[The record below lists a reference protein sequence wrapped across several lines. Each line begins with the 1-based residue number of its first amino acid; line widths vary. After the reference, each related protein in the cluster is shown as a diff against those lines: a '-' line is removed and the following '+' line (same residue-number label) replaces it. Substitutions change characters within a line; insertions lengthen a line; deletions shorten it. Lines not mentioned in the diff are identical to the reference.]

1 MKRNIITYKL
11 LIENK
16 KCHTMSYTLKRLMAN
31 KNKQYRIE
39 KGLLL
44 FTQPKSPYFY
54 GKIRLKGKY
63 HTKSFSPI
71 SDFRAA
77 KEKLYEWKNELTENT
92 EDILN
97 THSSDRKEY
106 TDFTELN
113 NNFQFLDVGRY
124 DPVKKSVNERKIN
137 FVEIYGEYN
146 QSQASNQAHRCLDC
160 GNPYCEWK
168 CPVHNYIPDWLKLVN
183 EGNILEAADLCHSTN
198 SLPEVCGRV
207 CPQDRLCEGACTLND
222 GFGAVTIGSIEKYI
236 TEKAFEMGWKP
247 DLSHRKWT
255 NKKVAIIGSG
265 PAGIACADI
274 LTRSG
279 IHSHVYDKNEEIGG
293 LLTFG
298 IPEFKLEKSVVK
310 RRRKILEDMGVKFHL
325 GKEIGKDIPFKKLYS
340 SYDAVFLAMGTYT
353 SLEGGFKGE
362 NLPGVYKAIDY
373 LISNTKKLLNLS
385 NGKSEFIN
393 FKGKKVVILG
403 GGDTAMDC
411 NRTAIR
417 QGAQSVTCLYRR
429 DEKNMPGSRREVKNA
444 KEEGVIFNFNIQ
456 PIDILGNEKVEGVKT
471 VQTELGEVD
480 QNGRRVPVPIPGSEK
495 IYDADVV
502 IVAFGF
508 RASPAAWFDDFDVE
522 TRKNGLVIAEEDQDY
537 KFQTSNKK
545 IFSGGDM
552 VRGSDLVV
560 TAIWEGREAGK
571 SIIKYVS

>member
-1 MKRNIITYKL
+1 
-11 LIENK
+11 
-16 KCHTMSYTLKRLMAN
+16 MSYTLIRLMAN

-124 DPVKKSVNERKIN
+124 DPAKKSVNERKIN

-265 PAGIACADI
+265 PAGIACADT

>member
-1 MKRNIITYKL
+1 M
-11 LIENK
+11 
-16 KCHTMSYTLKRLMAN
+16 N

-44 FTQPKSPYFY
+44 FTQPRSPYFY
-54 GKIRLKGKY
+54 GKLRINGKY
-63 HTKSFSPI
+63 RTQSFAPI
-71 SDFRAA
+71 SNLEDA
-77 KEKLYEWKNELTENT
+77 KIRLYEWRDEIIQQEKNFQVAAKNFIT
-92 EDILN
+92 
-97 THSSDRKEY
+97 SDRNEY
-106 TDFTELN
+106 TSFEKLE

-124 DPVKKSVNERKIN
+124 DPSKKDPEERKIE

-146 QSQASNQAHRCLDC
+146 QVQASNQAHRCLDC

-247 DLSHRKWT
+247 DLSHRKWR
-255 NKKVAIIGSG
+255 NKKVAIVGSG

-279 IHSHVYDKNEEIGG
+279 IKSDVYDKNEEIGG

-298 IPEFKLEKSVVK
+298 IPEFKLEKSVVR
-310 RRRKILEDMGVKFHL
+310 RRRKVLEEMGIDFHL
-325 GKEIGKDIPFKKLYS
+325 GVEIGKDIPFQEIYDAN
-340 SYDAVFLAMGTYT
+340 DAVFLAMGTYT
-353 SLEGGFKGE
+353 SLEGGFSGE
-362 NLPGVYKAIDY
+362 KLPGVYKAIDY
-373 LISNTKKLLNLS
+373 LISNTKKLLNIDT
-385 NGKSEFIN
+385 GKSEHID
-393 FKGKKVVILG
+393 FKDKKVVVLG

-417 QGAQSVTCLYRR
+417 QGAKSVTCLYRR

-456 PIDILGNEKVEGVKT
+456 PIDILGNKKVEGIKT
-471 VQTELGEVD
+471 VQTMLGEPD
-480 QNGRRVPVPIPGSEK
+480 HNGRRIPIPIPDSEK

-502 IVAFGF
+502 IIAFGF
-508 RASPAAWFDDFDVE
+508 RASPAEWFDEFDI
-522 TRKNGLVIAEEDQDY
+522 KIKKDGLVIAEENQEF
-537 KFQTSNKK
+537 KFQTTNKK
-545 IFSGGDM
+545 VFSGGDM

-571 SIIKYVS
+571 SIIKYIS